1 MEYLIGPGHPLLMGR
16 RGSER
21 LRWVAWHSWY
31 VQQSEPVQR
40 WSDLRDV
47 PAGFGPSA
55 VTIGNFD
62 GVHRGHRAVLKQVV
76 DRARSA
82 GLLAVAVTFDPHPL
96 AVLYPD
102 RAPEPLSTTE
112 HKLELLAEA
121 GLDAVLVMPFTHEL
135 AQWSPRR
142 FVQETLVD
150 ALGAKEVVV
159 GSDTRF
165 GHRNSG
171 DVDTLR
177 ELGAELGFTVQVVA
191 DLGRQGEE
199 RRWSSTWIR
208 ELVAAGEVAAAAEV
222 LGRPHRVTGMV
233 VHGDHRG
240 REMGYPTANLEPDAV
255 GAVPAD
261 GVYAGWLVR
270 TGTGERL
277 PAAVSVG
284 TNPTFEGRRDRRVEA
299 YVLDRLDLELYG
311 EVVAVEF
318 VDRLRP
324 TIKFDGMDTLMRQMA
339 DDVTRCRE
347 VLGVSTGV

>member
-1 MEYLIGPGHPLLMGR
+1 
-16 RGSER
+16 
-21 LRWVAWHSWY
+21 VAWQSY
-31 VQQSEPVQR
+31 PVQQSEPMQR

-62 GVHRGHRAVLKQVV
+62 GVHRGHHAVLGQVV
-76 DRARSA
+76 NQARAQ
-82 GLLAVAVTFDPHPL
+82 GLPAVAITFDPHPL

-112 HKLELLAEA
+112 HKLELLADA

-135 AQWSPRR
+135 ALWSPRR
-142 FVQETLVD
+142 FVQEVIVD

-177 ELGAELGFTVQVVA
+177 ELGLELGFSVHLVA
-191 DLGRQGEE
+191 DLGRRGEE
-199 RRWSSTWIR
+199 RRWSSTWVR
-208 ELVAAGEVAAAAEV
+208 ELIMDGEVAAAAEV
-222 LGRPHRVTGMV
+222 LGRPHRVNGMV

-240 REMGYPTANLEPDAV
+240 RELGYPTANLDADAV

-270 TGTGERL
+270 VQPEERL
-277 PAAVSVG
+277 PAAISVG
-284 TNPTFEGRRDRRVEA
+284 TNPTFDGTVRRVEA
-299 YVLDRLDLELYG
+299 YVLGRDDLDLYG
-311 EVVAVEF
+311 ETVAVEF
-318 VDRLRP
+318 VQRLRP
-324 TIKFDGMDTLMRQMA
+324 TLRFDGVEDLVRQMA
-339 DDVTRCRE
+339 ADVIQCRQ

>member
-1 MEYLIGPGHPLLMGR
+1 VGFDEGEARKRPIAWQSYL
-16 RGSER
+16 
-21 LRWVAWHSWY
+21 
-31 VQQSEPVQR
+31 VQQSQPVQR

-47 PAGFGPSA
+47 PVGFGPSA

-62 GVHRGHRAVLKQVV
+62 GVHRGHRAVLGLVV
-76 DRARSA
+76 DQAQA
-82 GLLAVAVTFDPHPL
+82 QGLHAVAITFDPHPL

-102 RAPEPLSTTE
+102 RAPEPLSTPE
-112 HKLELLAEA
+112 HKFELLAGT
-121 GLDAVLVMPFTHEL
+121 GLDAVLVIPFTQEL
-135 AQWSPRR
+135 ALWSPRR
-142 FVQETLVD
+142 FVQEVIVD

-191 DLGRQGEE
+191 DLGRQGAE
-199 RRWSSTWIR
+199 RRWSSTWVR

-222 LGRPHRVTGMV
+222 LGRPHRVTGTV

-240 REMGYPTANLEPDAV
+240 RELGYPTANLSPDSV
-255 GAVPAD
+255 GALPAD

-270 TGTGERL
+270 TDSAEPAVAAQTL
-277 PAAVSVG
+277 PAAISVG
-284 TNPTFEGRRDRRVEA
+284 TNPTFDGTVRRVEA
-299 YVLDRLDLELYG
+299 YVLGRDDLDLYG
-311 EVVAVEF
+311 ETVAIEF
-318 VDRLRP
+318 VERLRP
-324 TIKFDGMDTLMRQMA
+324 TLRFGGIDDLIRQMA

-347 VLGVSTGV
+347 VLGVSSTV

>member
-1 MEYLIGPGHPLLMGR
+1 
-16 RGSER
+16 
-21 LRWVAWHSWY
+21 

-40 WSDLRDV
+40 WSDLQDV

-62 GVHRGHRAVLKQVV
+62 GVHRGHHAVLGLVV
-76 DRARSA
+76 DQAKAEGLRS
-82 GLLAVAVTFDPHPL
+82 VAVTFDPHPL

-102 RAPEPLSTTE
+102 RAPEPLSTTD
-112 HKLELLAEA
+112 HKLELLAAA

-142 FVQETLVD
+142 FVQEVLVD
-150 ALGAKEVVV
+150 ALKAKQVVV

-165 GHRNSG
+165 GHGNSG

-177 ELGAELGFTVQVVA
+177 ELGAELGFDVQVVA
-191 DLGRQGEE
+191 DLGRQGEG
-199 RRWSSTWIR
+199 RRWSSTWVR
-208 ELVAAGEVAAAAEV
+208 ELVADGDVAAAAEV
-222 LGRPHRVTGMV
+222 LGRPHRVTGRV

-240 REMGYPTANLEPDAV
+240 REMGYPTANLEPDSV
-255 GAVPAD
+255 GAIPAD

-270 TGTGERL
+270 IATGECL
-277 PAAVSVG
+277 PAAISIG

-299 YVLDRLDLELYG
+299 YVLDRVDLDLYDETI
-311 EVVAVEF
+311 AVEF
-318 VDRLRP
+318 VERLRP
-324 TIKFDGMDTLMRQMA
+324 TLRFDGMDALIVQMA
-339 DDVTRCRE
+339 DDVARCRQ